1 MDGECP
7 IGANLT
13 GRVTTLERRVEQS
26 DADQWEA
33 INDSRDRF
41 EEALREIG
49 NRLPNWAAVLFMV
62 ASGLACGAIGVLGT
76 LLAVRGG

>member
-7 IGANLT
+7 IGSALQA
-13 GRVTTLERRVEQS
+13 RVTTLEKS
-26 DADQWEA
+26 DSDQWDA
-33 INDSRDRF
+33 INESRDKF

>member
-1 MDGECP
+1 MDGDCP

-13 GRVTTLERRVEQS
+13 GRVVNLEKNDS
-26 DADQWEA
+26 DQWDA
-33 INDSRDRF
+33 INESRDKF
-41 EEALREIG
+41 EQALREIG

-76 LLAVRGG
+76 LLAVGRSLSS

>member
-1 MDGECP
+1 MPDGDCT
-7 IGANLT
+7 IGAGLTARVKNL
-13 GRVTTLERRVEQS
+13 EDS
-26 DADQWEA
+26 DSDQWNA
-33 INDSRDRF
+33 INESREKF

>member
-1 MDGECP
+1 MPNGECP

-13 GRVTTLERRVEQS
+13 GRVTSLERS

-33 INDSRDRF
+33 INDGREKF
-41 EEALREIG
+41 EEALREIA

-62 ASGLACGAIGVLGT
+62 ASGVGGAIIGVLGT